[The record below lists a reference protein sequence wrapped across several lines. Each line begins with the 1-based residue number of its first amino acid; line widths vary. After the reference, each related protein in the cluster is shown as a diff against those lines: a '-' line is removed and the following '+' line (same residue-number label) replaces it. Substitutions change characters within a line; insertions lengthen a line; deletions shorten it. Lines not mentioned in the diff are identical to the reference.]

1 MKTDREIIELLKDT
15 GHLDY
20 PFGKRKDPLN
30 VETRPLAH
38 PFVEEAIASYQDF
51 HVCHLEPLCLKHHS
65 RPARLN
71 TGIGPATRELF
82 EIARCGCPDY
92 GELVLPA
99 TGNGSW
105 KNCHKIGD
113 FHAATVYVHEDQI
126 PSFLKPYF
134 GEIWDLTVAAYE
146 EIGLRFIRTDDKAA
160 ANIDFSW
167 ETKRTGWIGLAIVGR
182 GETCGSHIW
191 CKYSVRYQPSD
202 IVREITTLTEHEL
215 GHNCG
220 LEHTRSGKMSAY
232 IIAGLNSSW
241 KGDPSEPIL
250 KRSFGGE
257 PISPVPDPPTPKP
270 GKRYAIVQHYHVNDQ
285 GVAVAGE
292 QWEMKPRPEV
302 EAKV

>member
-1 MKTDREIIELLKDT
+1 MNDLQIIELLKRT
-15 GHLDY
+15 GHLEF
-20 PFGKRKDPLN
+20 PFGRGRHDVPDDLSSLPLSN
-30 VETRPLAH
+30 PGIER
-38 PFVEEAIASYQDF
+38 AIASYQDF
-51 HVCHLEPLCLKHHS
+51 NVICLEPLCTRHHG
-65 RPARLN
+65 RTARCD
-71 TGIGPATRELF
+71 GEIGPATRELF

-113 FHAATVYVHEDQI
+113 FHAATVYVHEDQM

-191 CKYSVRYQPSD
+191 CKYSVRYQPAD

-220 LEHTRSGKMSAY
+220 LEHTRSGKMSPY
-232 IIAGLNSSW
+232 IVNGLKPTW
-241 KGDPSEPIL
+241 KGDASESIL
-250 KRSFGGE
+250 KRYFGGE
-257 PISPVPDPPTPKP
+257 PIDPTPPPKP
-270 GKRYAIVQHYHVNDQ
+270 GKRYAIVQHYHVNEE
-285 GVAVAGE
+285 GVTVTGE

-302 EAKV
+302 PA